1 MGGTGSELTTSREAY
16 PGREVKEKS
25 FLLQRFVWQLNIPE
39 TLKISDVLDNI
50 LFMHIISFFFFFST
64 SSPSILFV
72 LVATATNISLGTRF
86 LVIFRVPLGRT
97 FIVWQTTRGIREWN
111 SLDQGMVPL
120 SVVAALLLCIS
131 LLVQLLCKQ
140 STGHQAA
147 VRRSRLGCAVH
158 PLQTIMATW
167 KTLQNRVHEVSRCNI
182 NLCLSLPLIR
192 FISF

>member
-120 SVVAALLLCIS
+120 SLCCGIIIMYLPSRPIVMQTKYRPSGSSPAIKAGMRRASVANYNGDVKNFTKSC
-131 LLVQLLCKQ
+131 
-140 STGHQAA
+140 
-147 VRRSRLGCAVH
+147 
-158 PLQTIMATW
+158 P
-167 KTLQNRVHEVSRCNI
+167 
-182 NLCLSLPLIR
+182 
-192 FISF
+192 